1 MRTVQNVHGH
11 NTMVSNEEYSV
22 YLKIKASGSVQ
33 TKRLNEYYQEMAD
46 KMVSRG
52 VLNKEEKEDGTEVYT
67 TVRSTK

>member
-33 TKRLNEYYQEMAD
+33 TERLNEYYQEMAD

>member
-33 TKRLNEYYQEMAD
+33 AERLNEYYQEMAD

-52 VLNKEEKEDGTEVYT
+52 VLNKEEKDDGTEVYT
-67 TVRSTK
+67 IVRSTK

>member
-33 TKRLNEYYQEMAD
+33 SERLNEYYQEMAD

-52 VLNKEEKEDGTEVYT
+52 VLNKEEKDDGTEVYT